1 MLYWY
6 SIGRDAR
13 KTCGLAG
20 REWLSNEGGL
30 NAKNM
35 CKTMMEGID
44 GMISNWKGRERFNI
58 HRQDEFVGH
67 HMPNGKLGLDFPKID
82 RTEILNKFDNLK

>member
-1 MLYWY
+1 
-6 SIGRDAR
+6 
-13 KTCGLAG
+13 
-20 REWLSNEGGL
+20 
-30 NAKNM
+30 
-35 CKTMMEGID
+35 
-44 GMISNWKGRERFNI
+44 MISNWKGRERFNI